1 MIKIS
6 SIRWLLFCTIVIM
19 MGLPN
24 CDSQARRNVN
34 QAQQSL
40 SERVAELN
48 RLSLKKSVIRM
59 NTEKFRLFVGS
70 KSVPRNYSVVVMM
83 TALSPHRQCQV
94 CRSAHDEFMI
104 VANSFRYSPAFQSQ
118 LYFAMVDFDEGSE
131 IFQQLS
137 LNSAP
142 IFLHFSPKGKLRTPD
157 TMDVQRVGFH
167 AEVIAKWIGEKT
179 DIQIRIMRPPSYSG
193 ILISMAGIALVGSLL
208 YIRRDNL
215 EFLYNRTSWGL
226 ISLFIVFAMTSGQ
239 MWNHIRG
246 PPLMQKTQ
254 RGFAYI
260 HGSTNGQFVIET
272 YLVAILNAAIA
283 LGMILMNESLKTKGE
298 AKKKKVFVIIGIV
311 LVAVFFSFLMSLF
324 RIKASGYPY
333 SFLFK

>member
-1 MIKIS
+1 MY
-6 SIRWLLFCTIVIM
+6 SINWILWILLIVIYLV
-19 MGLPN
+19 GCN
-24 CDSQARRNVN
+24 SQTRRNVN

-40 SERVAELN
+40 AERVGELN
-48 RLSLKKSVIRM
+48 RMSLKKSVIRL

-70 KSVPRNYSVVVMM
+70 KSLPRNYSVVVMM

-94 CRSAHDEFMI
+94 CRSAHDEFLI

-142 IFLHFSPKGKLRTPD
+142 IFLHFSPKGKLRSPD

-167 AEVIAKWIGEKT
+167 AEVISKWIAEKT
-179 DIQIRIMRPPSYSG
+179 DIQIRVIRPPSYSG
-193 ILISMAGIALVGSLL
+193 IIIALIAMALVGSLL
-208 YIRRDNL
+208 YVRRNNL
-215 EFLYNRTSWGL
+215 EFLYNRTSWAL
-226 ISLFIVFAMTSGQ
+226 ASLSIVFAMTSGQ

-254 RGFAYI
+254 RGIAYI

-272 YLVAILNAAIA
+272 YIVIILNTAIA
-283 LGMILMNESLKTKGE
+283 FGMILINESMKNKGD
-298 AKKKKVFVIIGIV
+298 AKKKKVTAIIGIV
-311 LVAVFFSFLMSLF
+311 LVAIFFSFLMSLF
-324 RIKASGYPY
+324 RMKASGYPY